1 MEKQRAEKAA
11 ALAQQSEVID
21 LDFDLDGRQVEEEVM
36 VIPVIEPEVME
47 VEPVVMQAEPEVAV
61 ERSPHY
67 ASSSPSSRHSRSNY
81 QELLRLV
88 LQLRAEKA
96 AYQRQL
102 EEAERRRAEREARM
116 VAEREAFEKQLAL
129 QRETIVAEQ
138 AVRHQFLNMDDE
150 QVSSTTD
157 ESS

>member
-21 LDFDLDGRQVEEEVM
+21 LDFELDGRQVEEEVM

-67 ASSSPSSRHSRSNY
+67 ASSSSSRLSRSNY

-129 QRETIVAEQ
+129 QRETIVAE
-138 AVRHQFLNMDDE
+138 
-150 QVSSTTD
+150 
-157 ESS
+157 

>member
-129 QRETIVAEQ
+129 QRETIVAE
-138 AVRHQFLNMDDE
+138 
-150 QVSSTTD
+150 
-157 ESS
+157 

>member
-1 MEKQRAEKAA
+1 M
-11 ALAQQSEVID
+11 
-21 LDFDLDGRQVEEEVM
+21 
-36 VIPVIEPEVME
+36 
-47 VEPVVMQAEPEVAV
+47 
-61 ERSPHY
+61 
-67 ASSSPSSRHSRSNY
+67 
-81 QELLRLV
+81 LRLV